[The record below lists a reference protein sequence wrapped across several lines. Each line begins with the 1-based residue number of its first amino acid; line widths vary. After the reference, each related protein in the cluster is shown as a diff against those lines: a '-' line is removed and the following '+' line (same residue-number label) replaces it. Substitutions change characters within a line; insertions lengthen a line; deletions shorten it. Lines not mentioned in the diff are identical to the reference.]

1 MQHQHLRLLNQFFE
15 LEKKILKSSDSAGL
29 QRPLDR
35 MKDVFLD
42 MGYQIHNPLGEPYS
56 ETRTDVEASVL
67 GDAASNLKVVEV
79 IKPIVYQ
86 KEEGRNVLL
95 QKGVVL
101 VSGE

>member
-1 MQHQHLRLLNQFFE
+1 MHHHHLRLINQLFE
-15 LEKKILKSSDSAGL
+15 LEKKVLKASDPGGL

-35 MKDVFLD
+35 MKDVFAD
-42 MGYQIHNPLGEPYS
+42 MGYHIHNPSGEAYS

-67 GDAASNLKVVEV
+67 GNSASNLKVVEV

-86 KEEGRNVLL
+86 KEDGKNVLL